1 MGKDGAS
8 RVEFIRA
15 RDPGAPW
22 PGRGY
27 LLPAARKAELL
38 ALLARTE
45 KLCGDGGTAGQD
57 DAGRDVVDY
66 AAAHDALHAAWERSL
81 SAIGGNSRQRSA
93 IVDLTALLREL
104 KALDDRLRDE
114 RLRQRDDAFS
124 RVREALATLRRV
136 DSTAA
141 LVNEAAVAVASLGF
155 DRIIISRVEEGYWVP
170 ETVYIGRDPRWAEE
184 ILAIGR
190 AARLPLDDSLAETEM
205 VRKGVALLVSDVQDT
220 ASAVNRPIAEAS
232 LSRSYV
238 AAPIVAHGAVIG
250 FVHGDC
256 YYQRRNL
263 DETDRDVLA
272 MFGEGLGYALART
285 AVLDR
290 LRSVREAL
298 GDLADGVSAAVPVA
312 DWSMLAPPPP
322 GDGLA
327 VPGFLNALRAA
338 PAHAEPLTD
347 REMEVLRHLAAGETN
362 GRIARR
368 LMITEGTVKTHVKH
382 ILRKLGAANRA
393 EAASLWARMHRQ
405 G

>member
-1 MGKDGAS
+1 MGKAGGS
-8 RVEFIRA
+8 RIEFIRA

-27 LLPAARKAELL
+27 LLPAARKAEVLD
-38 ALLARTE
+38 LLARSGE
-45 KLCGDGGTAGQD
+45 LSGDGGDSETAR
-57 DAGRDVVDY
+57 AVVDY
-66 AAAHDALHAAWERSL
+66 ASAHDALHLAWERCL
-81 SAIGGNSRQRSA
+81 SIRGPIA
-93 IVDLTALLREL
+93 DLAELLRAI
-104 KALDDRLRDE
+104 KNLDDGLGDE

-155 DRIIISRVEEGYWVP
+155 DRTIISRVEDGQWVP

-205 VRKGVALLVSDVQDT
+205 VRSGRALLVSDVQDSG
-220 ASAVNRPIAEAS
+220 SAVNRPIAEAS

-290 LRSVREAL
+290 LRSLREAL
-298 GDLADGVSAAVPVA
+298 GDLAHGVSAAVPVA

-322 GDGLA
+322 GDALA
-327 VPGFLNALRAA
+327 GAGFLTALGAAA
-338 PAHAEPLTD
+338 PHPEALTH
-347 REMEVLRHLAAGETN
+347 RELEVLRHLAAGETN

-368 LMITEGTVKTHVKH
+368 LLITEGTVKTHVKH

-393 EAASLWARMHRQ
+393 EAASRWAQMHRQ